1 MLGILTCCI
10 LKFYYFLYANQMP
23 TDIEKIIEKYQ
34 ETCTST
40 GNKLTSKRKKVLMV
54 LLNSDLPL
62 SAYDIVDRYREQFQE
77 SLPVMSVYRMLDF
90 LIGEK
95 LVHKL
100 ETASQYISCS
110 HIACDHQHETPQ
122 FLICDHCGCVKEVG
136 IKKTI
141 IKELEHSIQNTG
153 FSLAQKQ
160 LELHG
165 ICKGCQ
171 KQSV

>member
-1 MLGILTCCI
+1 M
-10 LKFYYFLYANQMP
+10 YYLWVFKNFIIFINVNKMSA
-23 TDIEKIIEKYQ
+23 DIEKIIEKSQ
-34 ETCTST
+34 QTCAST

-54 LLNSDLPL
+54 LLNSTVPL
-62 SAYDIVDRYREQFQE
+62 SAYDVVGRYREQFQE

-90 LIGEK
+90 LVKEK

-100 ETASQYISCS
+100 ETAGQYVSCS

-122 FLICDHCGCVKEVG
+122 FLICDRCGSVKEVG

-141 IKELEHSIQNTG
+141 IEELEHSIQNTG
-153 FSLAQKQ
+153 FLLSHKQ

-165 ICKGCQ
+165 VCKHCQ
-171 KQSV
+171 IRSV